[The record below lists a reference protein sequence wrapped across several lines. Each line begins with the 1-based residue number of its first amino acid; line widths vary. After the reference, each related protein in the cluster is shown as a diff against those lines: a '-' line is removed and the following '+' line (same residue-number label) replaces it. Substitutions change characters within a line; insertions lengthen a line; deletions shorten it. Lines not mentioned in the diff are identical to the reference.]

1 LGDKVKDQVKVFMDL
16 AGEWHKN
23 NKIDA
28 KYLAIFAKN
37 IIEWYQ
43 RRFEIVS
50 AKSGASL
57 TLSALK

>member
-1 LGDKVKDQVKVFMDL
+1 VKDQVKEFMDL
-16 AGEWHKN
+16 AGEWHKM

-37 IIEWYQ
+37 IMEWYQ

-50 AKSGASL
+50 AKNQASL
-57 TLSALK
+57 TLSARK